1 MNNMMNL
8 TNQIG
13 IYLSSAYNALQNHG
27 ATIPAKKNVKN
38 LSAVINTVIAGEGMK
53 RYQDLN
59 SAAAAG
65 YQGEPDLRLVYD
77 NKNNFYGLYRYTL
90 NNGFQVAE
98 TQFNAKSDM
107 LWDKK
112 LYTNIGIITGSLNT
126 NTPSSAAQLAAL
138 MRVGQDF
145 GLSLGLERLI
155 DASYLF
161 ANTTYT
167 KLPKTL
173 RTYYTNN
180 MAYMFYNCRN
190 LKTFPNLYYHSIE
203 NMENMF
209 LNCSNFDNQSV
220 NLVLSTLPNFSSLIN
235 ASSNNI
241 QTYLGF
247 NYNLVNYGVSRLAI
261 YTAYNNGWDV
271 PMDWATIVM
280 NYNTVSNPTI
290 ISTTLEEPED
300 GFDIYMIP
308 NFLNTLGKTTV
319 STLNISGIGNLQG
332 ASEYGRVS
340 ILGGCENLTDV
351 SFDSTANLRYM
362 DGFFNKCYN
371 LKNISGFSTQSALR
385 TSNLFQYC
393 YNLDN
398 IPALHLN
405 NTIQADGMFAE
416 CVNIKGVPEL
426 NLGLASNIACL
437 FSNCCNLATA
447 PAMNTSNALYFN
459 SVFEGCNSL
468 TYVYNYN
475 TTRAISMASIFSR
488 CENLINIPDL
498 ITENV
503 SNMSRMFY
511 NCYNLVSL
519 PNMNVSRVRD
529 ASGMFYKTKIAAVPA
544 SYEFTSLTNTANMF
558 AFTSIVNIPN
568 IYTNGVSDA
577 SSMFY
582 NCFNIVNFAQ
592 SEFNLS
598 KATDLSFTFGNV
610 QNVIDFPNITTT
622 KSLRNTTSMF
632 FNCNSMINAPA
643 FETASVQNT
652 MNMFYNCENLVDVP
666 LYNLSAATRIEN
678 MFYNCFNLSDTSYTN
693 IISGLPLAAQ
703 LTNQY
708 VDNIGLNIEKL
719 TVTHMVMLRQKGY
732 LGIEIP
738 PYGLNYSMIQNTQN
752 YIIETIERG
761 I

>member
-13 IYLSSAYNALQNHG
+13 VYLSSAYNALQNHG
-27 ATIPAKKNVKN
+27 ATIPNKKNVKN

-53 RYQDLN
+53 RYQDIE

-90 NNGFQVAE
+90 NNGFQIAE
-98 TQFNAKSDM
+98 SQFNATAKM
-107 LWDKK
+107 LWDKQ
-112 LYTNIGIITGSLNT
+112 LYTNIGIIQGTLNT
-126 NTPSSAAQLAAL
+126 NTPTSDKQLSALI
-138 MRVGQDF
+138 RVGQDF

-190 LKTFPNLYYHSIE
+190 LKTFPILHYQSIE

-209 LNCSNFDNQSV
+209 LNCSNLDKQSV
-220 NLVLSTLPNFSSLIN
+220 DLVLSTLPKFSSLVN
-235 ASSNNI
+235 ASSNNL

-247 NYNLVNYGVSRLAI
+247 NYDFANYGVSRLAI

-271 PMDWATIVM
+271 PMDWATITM
-280 NYNTVSNPTI
+280 NYNTISDSSIRTI
-290 ISTTLEEPED
+290 SLEEPDD

-308 NFLNTLGKTTV
+308 NALNSLGRETI
-319 STLNISGIGNLQG
+319 STLNISGVESLQG
-332 ASEYGRVS
+332 ASEYGRIS
-340 ILGGCENLTDV
+340 ILGGCTNLTDI

-362 DGFFNKCYN
+362 DSFFNNCNN
-371 LKNISGFSTQSALR
+371 LKNISGFSTESAIR
-385 TSNLFQYC
+385 VSNLFRHC

-398 IPALHLN
+398 IPTLQLN
-405 NTIQADGMFAE
+405 HAIHADGIFAE
-416 CVNIKGVPEL
+416 CRNIKEVSEL

-437 FSNCCNLATA
+437 FSNCYNLTTA
-447 PAMNTSNALYFN
+447 PIINTSNAIYFDN
-459 SVFEGCNSL
+459 MFAGCSNLNSL
-468 TYVYNYN
+468 YSYN
-475 TTRAISMASIFSR
+475 TTRAISMASMFSR
-488 CENLINIPDL
+488 CENIINIPDL
-498 ITENV
+498 MTENV
-503 SNMSRMFY
+503 SNMSYMFY
-511 NCYNLVSL
+511 NCSNLVTL

-529 ASGMFYKTKIAAVPA
+529 ASGMFYRLNIKDMPA
-544 SYEFTSLTNTANMF
+544 MYTFNSLTNTADMF
-558 AFTSIVNIPN
+558 AFSSI
-568 IYTNGVSDA
+568 TNVPYVQTNRVSDA
-577 SSMFY
+577 SSMFN
-582 NCFNIVNFAQ
+582 NCINITSFAQ

-598 KATDLSFTFGNV
+598 KAIDLSFTFGNV
-610 QNVIDFPNITTT
+610 KNIIDFPNIITT
-622 KSLRNTTSMF
+622 KSLRNTVSMF
-632 FNCNSMINAPA
+632 LNCNSMINAPA
-643 FETASVQNT
+643 FETASVQNA
-652 MNMFYNCENLVDVP
+652 MNMFYNCENLIDVP
-666 LYNLSAATRIEN
+666 LYNLMAATSIEN
-678 MFYNCFNLSDTSYTN
+678 MFYNCLNLSDKSYTN
-693 IISGLPLAAQ
+693 IIAGLPQAAQ